1 MYRIMVIDDE
11 PSARRL
17 LKASADWRNYQM
29 DVVGE
34 AQNGIEAINTI
45 DEYQPDLAFVDIN
58 MPFMNGIEFT
68 RLANE
73 RYPDLLIIILTA
85 YDEFEYARQCIRLN
99 VFEYLLKPFSR
110 DELNKTLERARKYL
124 DGRKKTEE
132 KPGPEIELSTIEKVR
147 QYLQN
152 NYTDSTINLTG
163 VAQKFGFNSSY
174 LSRKFKVET
183 GKSFVDFLTER
194 RIERAREL
202 AAEGAMLYSVAAS
215 VGIPDPNYFG
225 RCFKKYT
232 GINYSEYAVTVRGK
246 KLNTKGEQTD
256 GPDNC
261 KNKG

>member
-1 MYRIMVIDDE
+1 
-11 PSARRL
+11 
-17 LKASADWRNYQM
+17 
-29 DVVGE
+29 
-34 AQNGIEAINTI
+34 
-45 DEYQPDLAFVDIN
+45 
-58 MPFMNGIEFT
+58 MNGIEFT

-110 DELNKTLERARKYL
+110 DELDRSLERARKYL

-132 KPGPEIELSTIEKVR
+132 KPQPMIELSTIEKVR
-147 QYLQN
+147 QYLRN

-174 LSRKFKVET
+174 LSRKFKLET
-183 GKSFVDFLTER
+183 GKSFVDFLTEQ

-202 AAEGAMLYSVAAS
+202 AAEGVMLYSAAAS

-225 RCFKKYT
+225 RCFKKYMGT
-232 GINYSEYAVTVRGK
+232 TYSDYAASVREKQWNDRGAEQSDGSGSSK
-246 KLNTKGEQTD
+246 IKG
-256 GPDNC
+256 
-261 KNKG
+261 